1 MTEVKAMKHQNQS
14 NRGKA
19 NVGDAISRVTEGKIV
34 KFLVCIPEANAEIVD
49 TQRSVVVQNRI
60 NSGKEEAAAKLEA
73 NMEEKD
79 KAYVT

>member
-1 MTEVKAMKHQNQS
+1 M
-14 NRGKA
+14 
-19 NVGDAISRVTEGKIV
+19 